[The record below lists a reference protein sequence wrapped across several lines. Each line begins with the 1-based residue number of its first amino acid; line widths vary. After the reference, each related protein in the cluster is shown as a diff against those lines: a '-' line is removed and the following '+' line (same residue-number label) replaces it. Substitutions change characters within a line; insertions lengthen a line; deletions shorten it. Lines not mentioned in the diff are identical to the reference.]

1 MKILK
6 WLLAFLAFNLLF
18 ALTSYISELY
28 LGWVMKLSG
37 IKFIL
42 IILYLP
48 IVYFFMS
55 SIILLSSAI
64 SPDKFKAYSL
74 IRWFCFVY
82 LLFGAVYFFI
92 NKDNHSLLVINNL
105 ICIAVC
111 FFKKGEEV

>member
-1 MKILK
+1 MKISK
-6 WLLAFLAFNLLF
+6 WILAFLAFHLLF

-28 LGWVMKLSG
+28 LVWVMKLSG

-55 SIILLSSAI
+55 SIMLISSAI
-64 SPDKFKAYSL
+64 SPNKFKSYSL

-92 NKDNHSLLVINNL
+92 NKDKHSLLVINNL
-105 ICIAVC
+105 ICLAVC
-111 FFKKGEEV
+111 FFKKGEKI